1 MTYKDAKCML
11 EFERNLVCTECDPM
25 VGYGCSSSCQ
35 FCATR
40 TAYDTAIEALE
51 KQTPKMVK
59 NKGYLGRINAE
70 NIYYG
75 ECPACGKAVGS
86 ASCKKWCD
94 QCGQSL
100 EWSDE
105 E

>member
-1 MTYKDAKCML
+1 MTNEETAKEKVERLFCKGCEHDCYEGYKCWWLTVK
-11 EFERNLVCTECDPM
+11 
-25 VGYGCSSSCQ
+25 
-35 FCATR
+35 
-40 TAYDTAIEALE
+40 EALE
-51 KQTPKMVK
+51 KQVPKMVK

-100 EWSDE
+100 KWG
-105 E
+105 